1 MSGWQKVKQ
10 VGTVHPVYLLTH
22 QLHFEKH
29 GRAVGATFHP
39 VYGWQ
44 APPDMVKLSLLV
56 LLDGEAVD
64 MDEWE
69 LEILGETWC
78 YVTILL
84 SGLPPAQTRIG

>member
-10 VGTVHPVYLLTH
+10 VGESDSLRLLTH

-84 SGLPPAQTRIG
+84 SGFPPAQKRIA